1 MLYHWA
7 TRETPGAV
15 GYPAFAPGSLEVAVG
30 LLVFLYLAHN
40 LSQLH
45 MCVIIFINSLIIS
58 HYFVAWGINAST
70 TAKGPRSQVPGCLT
84 HSIRPQ
90 PSTRKPS
97 EGWQLG
103 PVHRE
108 PTKCTPPPRQ
118 GWLGSAPSGGKRTS
132 TLTLHMSC
140 LRSQTPR
147 RHLGCTEASEGGLP
161 REEQG
166 ARRLFTVELP
176 HLMWEFLQD
185 WDMRG
190 AATKGQA
197 TAWPLS
203 QEWPFSCLASRGQL
217 TQNPPE
223 TQVWGRGTLHSGY
236 SQSWGYLSHHDRG
249 NSQRCGETEVPAEE
263 YLRERTGDNLGEG
276 NGNPLYISF
285 SPLPLASLLFSA
297 ICKSSSDNDFAF
309 LHLFFSGYKFVQRR
323 GKNVTLVVCFLMQ
336 LKREIK
342 KCLKLADYF
351 LLLETPGL
359 LACYPLTSNFTCWN
373 PKLHRTSECDC
384 IWRWH
389 L

>member
-1 MLYHWA
+1 MGFSRQEYWSGLLCPSPGDLPQQEIEPASLVSFACKRMLYHWA

-161 REEQG
+161 LEGAGSKEAFHSWTSPSNVRISPRLRDEGSSHQG
-166 ARRLFTVELP
+166 PNHSLTSESGVTLLLSGKRRTTHPEPSWNSGVGQRDLALRLFAELRIFESP
-176 HLMWEFLQD
+176 RQRQQSKMW
-185 WDMRG
+185 R
-190 AATKGQA
+190 
-197 TAWPLS
+197 
-203 QEWPFSCLASRGQL
+203 
-217 TQNPPE
+217 N
-223 TQVWGRGTLHSGY
+223 WGP
-236 SQSWGYLSHHDRG
+236 SWG
-249 NSQRCGETEVPAEE
+249 
-263 YLRERTGDNLGEG
+263 
-276 NGNPLYISF
+276 I
-285 SPLPLASLLFSA
+285 
-297 ICKSSSDNDFAF
+297 FAWE
-309 LHLFFSGYKFVQRR
+309 
-323 GKNVTLVVCFLMQ
+323 N
-336 LKREIK
+336 
-342 KCLKLADYF
+342 
-351 LLLETPGL
+351 
-359 LACYPLTSNFTCWN
+359 W
-373 PKLHRTSECDC
+373 
-384 IWRWH
+384 W
-389 L
+389 